1 MLRDINYFIE
11 RHLVQ
16 SYREKGYLL
25 CFKRFIDDIIGI
37 WNGNLESLKC
47 FLSEYD
53 NLENGINITH
63 VISFGRLS
71 YLILGFLSVRNP
83 HIVLNFP
90 LTRNHLTSI
99 CISHSSLLIPTATR
113 KLLLKVSLFVTAG
126 VVQPLNLSMLRDI
139 NSGKDSDLE
148 NVLSSSC
155 CLSSEVLHKLIV
167 VHYLNRSA

>member
-1 MLRDINYFIE
+1 MFSFFLNMIILRTELISHML
-11 RHLVQ
+11 LV
-16 SYREKGYLL
+16 STG
-25 CFKRFIDDIIGI
+25 CHI
-37 WNGNLESLKC
+37 W
-47 FLSEYD
+47 
-53 NLENGINITH
+53 
-63 VISFGRLS
+63 
-71 YLILGFLSVRNP
+71 ILGFLSVRNP

-99 CISHSSLLIPTATR
+99 CISRSSLLIPTATR

-126 VVQPLNLSMLRDI
+126 VVQPLNFSMLRDI

-155 CLSSEVLHKLIV
+155 CLSSEVLHTLIV